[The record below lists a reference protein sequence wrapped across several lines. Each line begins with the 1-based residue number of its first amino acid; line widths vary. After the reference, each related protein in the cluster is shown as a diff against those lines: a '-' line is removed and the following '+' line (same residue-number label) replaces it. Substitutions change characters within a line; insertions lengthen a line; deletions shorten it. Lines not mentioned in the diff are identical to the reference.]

1 MAPACPVFARNP
13 FLTVTTEETRMFRT
27 HQPARQRRPAV
38 RKCRSYALAAL
49 CLCAVASLYA
59 GVPAGGSYSLRKQ
72 VIAGGGAAS
81 SGGSYSLAGTVGQSV
96 TGPTG
101 SGASQLQQG
110 FHAGVAGPD
119 ELFNDGFE

>member
-1 MAPACPVFARNP
+1 
-13 FLTVTTEETRMFRT
+13 MFRA
-27 HQPARQRRPAV
+27 HQPARPRRPAD
-38 RKCRSYALAAL
+38 RRRRAYALAAL
-49 CLCAVASLYA
+49 CLCAAASLYA

-72 VIAGGGAAS
+72 VIAGGGATS
-81 SGGSYSLAGTVGQSV
+81 SGGSYSLVGTIGQSV

-101 SGASQLQQG
+101 AGATQLQQG

>member
-1 MAPACPVFARNP
+1 
-13 FLTVTTEETRMFRT
+13 MFRT
-27 HQPARQRRPAV
+27 HHQARQRRSAV
-38 RKCRSYALAAL
+38 RKRRAYALAAL
-49 CLCAVASLYA
+49 CLCAAASLYA
-59 GVPAGGSYSLRKQ
+59 SDPRGGSYSLRKQ

-81 SGGSYSLAGTVGQSV
+81 NGGSYSLVGTIGQSV

-110 FHAGVAGPD
+110 FHAGVARAD